1 MFRGAHLSRRAL
13 LTFVIASGMSLSRSL
28 DLPALDRVDTLA
40 QELALLQDKGK
51 RRIAILGSRHVP
63 VVAIHLVEL
72 IARSLAQEG
81 HTLLTSGSQGVNAAV
96 IRGVLAVDRE
106 RLTVLLPQSLDRQV
120 PEIRDQ
126 LDQVLHLIE
135 KPDQDDLP
143 LPIASSLCNQEIIN
157 RCDQLICLAFHDS
170 ETLLASCRS
179 AEDMGKVVSLLFF
192 D

>member
-1 MFRGAHLSRRAL
+1 
-13 LTFVIASGMSLSRSL
+13 MSLSRSL

-72 IARSLAQEG
+72 ISRSLAQEG

-120 PEIRDQ
+120 SEIREQ

-135 KPDQDDLP
+135 KPEHDNLP

-157 RCDQLICLAFHDS
+157 RCDQLICFAFHDS
-170 ETLLASCRS
+170 ETLLASCRT